1 MVKGLGVFSIC
12 VCCRLLLHRVEAGR
26 CRVWRQPGQYP
37 GKPKVRLGVL
47 CRAFIFFVARTRRER
62 LPSITCN
69 RTRASN
75 FRFGALLLRLDRSLN
90 DLKFSEGRFEIV
102 AGHLFCQHLK
112 ELGMRG
118 FLKMR
123 EQLLKDIPGV
133 EVIVL
138 KQQL

>member
-26 CRVWRQPGQYP
+26 CRVWRQPGQYLR
-37 GKPKVRLGVL
+37 KPKLRLGVL
-47 CRAFIFFVARTRRER
+47 CRAFIFLWQGRDERDSRAAPHAIGREAPIFV
-62 LPSITCN
+62 L
-69 RTRASN
+69 
-75 FRFGALLLRLDRSLN
+75 ALLLRLDRSLN
-90 DLKFSEGRFEIV
+90 DLKLSEGRFEIV
-102 AGHLFCQHLK
+102 AGHLFCQYLK
-112 ELGMRG
+112 EFGMRG

-123 EQLLKDIPGV
+123 EQLLKDVPGV